1 MLIRFLYLPQ
11 GGNTPV
17 QVQIEPDRKGWAQ
30 LVDMYHKYDE
40 DRIRDAKEDIDT
52 LLVFVST
59 SIYSFL
65 ITNLH

>member
-1 MLIRFLYLPQ
+1 M
-11 GGNTPV
+11 

-59 SIYSFL
+59 PVYSFL